1 MAADAGVSV
10 GVVIAGIAIMY
21 TGWLWLDPALSI
33 LIVLVILVG
42 TWGLLRDSVNLA
54 MDAVPREIDIE
65 AVKEYLLHLP
75 NIEEI
80 HALHVWALST
90 TEVALTVHLVS
101 SSEQIDNHFL
111 DEIQD
116 HLHDTYKIEHATIQ
130 VEYATDSYECD
141 LNKVTFKR

>member
-1 MAADAGVSV
+1 
-10 GVVIAGIAIMY
+10 
-21 TGWLWLDPALSI
+21 
-33 LIVLVILVG
+33 
-42 TWGLLRDSVNLA
+42 

-116 HLHDTYKIEHATIQ
+116 HLHDNYKIEHATIQ
-130 VEYATDSYECD
+130 IEYATDSYECD
-141 LNKVTFKR
+141 LNKVTFKRSL